1 MLLLAGVG
9 TLLLL
14 LGLVV
19 GGARW
24 SRSRLLI
31 VTVEGPSM
39 LPTYDDGDRLLVR
52 RLSGRQPRVGQVVLA
67 EVPWSQIEIPSIPAP
82 DLQPSAGPAQTV
94 TPLVPPGAGGS
105 VGEPLR
111 VVKRVAA
118 VAGEPAPVQAGQ
130 HEPVV
135 PAGMVMLLGDNPS
148 DSNDSREFGHV
159 PAEAVVGVVVRRLSP
174 RRAGRVESSVRR
186 EGGATVR

>member
-1 MLLLAGVG
+1 MLRRLVRLPVLLLAGVG

-67 EVPWSQIEIPSIPAP
+67 EVPWSQIEIPSIPEIGRA
-82 DLQPSAGPAQTV
+82 
-94 TPLVPPGAGGS
+94 
-105 VGEPLR
+105 
-111 VVKRVAA
+111 
-118 VAGEPAPVQAGQ
+118 
-130 HEPVV
+130 
-135 PAGMVMLLGDNPS
+135 
-148 DSNDSREFGHV
+148 HV
-159 PAEAVVGVVVRRLSP
+159 
-174 RRAGRVESSVRR
+174 
-186 EGGATVR
+186 